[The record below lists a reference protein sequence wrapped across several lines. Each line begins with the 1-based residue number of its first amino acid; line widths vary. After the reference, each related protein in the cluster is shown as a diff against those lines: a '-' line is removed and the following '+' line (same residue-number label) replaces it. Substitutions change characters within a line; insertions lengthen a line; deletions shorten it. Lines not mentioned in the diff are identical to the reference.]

1 MTNTIRGNSISQI
14 VENTLIENQY
24 EYIPSFVKILQD
36 TLNEKL
42 DFETLVTI
50 NEPDFGQV
58 YFENENGIK
67 SVIDFNVIRK

>member
-14 VENTLIENQY
+14 VENTFIENQY

-58 YFENENGIK
+58 FFENENNIK

>member
-1 MTNTIRGNSISQI
+1 MTNTIRGKSISQI

-24 EYIPSFVKILQD
+24 EHIPSCIKILQD

-50 NEPDFGQV
+50 NESDFGQV
-58 YFENENGIK
+58 FFENENNIK
-67 SVIDFNVIRK
+67 SVISFNVIKN

>member
-1 MTNTIRGNSISQI
+1 MTNTIRGKSISQI

-24 EYIPSFVKILQD
+24 EHIQSFIKILQD

-50 NEPDFGQV
+50 NESDFGQV
-58 YFENENGIK
+58 FFENENSIK
-67 SVIDFNVIRK
+67 SVISFNA

>member
-50 NEPDFGQV
+50 NESDFGQV

-67 SVIDFNVIRK
+67 SVIDFNVIKK